1 MVWVMRVGRKP
12 VTFQNVTGIAAGLIK
27 NLRVCRVGSRQ
38 CRSSR
43 RPSSG
48 LVEEWR
54 SFTDA

>member
-1 MVWVMRVGRKP
+1 MMRVGRKP

-48 LVEEWR
+48 LVEKWR